1 MTLRR
6 TFALPA
12 ALALA
17 GSLAHASGLQVSPV
31 SLSLQPTQNADGLW
45 LSNSGDA
52 LVRAQVRVYR
62 WTQEGGDD
70 RLEPSRGLV
79 ISPPMLQ
86 LDPEG
91 KQLIRVI
98 RAGAPPPSGASEE
111 AYRIAIDE
119 LPSQDPGRKGLEF
132 VLHYSVPVFVEPA
145 GAPTSAP
152 ALHWTLQ
159 RDGEHAVL
167 EVANA
172 GGTHAQLSGLAFVD
186 AAGHRT
192 EVAAGLL
199 GYVLPG
205 ATMRWMLKP
214 PATTF
219 AAGGTLEGKVNGD
232 ATTQNVTLVDR
243 AR

>member
-1 MTLRR
+1 MTSRR
-6 TFALPA
+6 TIALSA

-17 GSLAHASGLQVSPV
+17 GSIAHASGLQVSPV

-70 RLEPSRGLV
+70 RLAPSRGLV

-98 RAGAPPPSGASEE
+98 RAGAPPASGASED

-145 GAPTSAP
+145 GAPASAP
-152 ALHWTLQ
+152 ELHWTLR

-167 EVANA
+167 EVANT
-172 GGTHAQLSGLAFVD
+172 GGTHAQLAGLAITD

-192 EVAAGLL
+192 EVSAGLL

>member
-1 MTLRR
+1 MASRHTIAML
-6 TFALPA
+6 A
-12 ALALA
+12 ALAMA
-17 GSLAHASGLQVSPV
+17 SSFAHASGLQVSPV

-52 LVRAQVRVYR
+52 LVRAQVRVYH
-62 WTQEGGDD
+62 WTQEGGEEQ
-70 RLEPSRGLV
+70 LEPSRGLV

-86 LDPEG
+86 LDPQG

-98 RAGAPPPSGASEE
+98 RAAAPPRSGASED

-119 LPSQDPGRKGLEF
+119 LPTQDPEKKGLQF
-132 VLHYSVPVFVEPA
+132 VLHYSVPVFVEPT
-145 GAPTSAP
+145 GANASPP
-152 ALHWTLQ
+152 QLHWTLR
-159 RDGEHAVL
+159 RDGERAVL

-172 GGTHAQLSGLAFVD
+172 GGTHAQLAGLAFVD
-186 AAGHRT
+186 ASGHRT
-192 EVAAGLL
+192 EVSAGLL

-205 ATMRWMLKP
+205 ATMRWVLKP

-219 AAGGTLEGKVNGD
+219 ADGGTLEGKVNGD